1 MGSLTYKDFKVKTD
15 INDERL
21 EKLKTYFNLIK
32 IWQKKFNLISQ
43 KSFESIWERHF
54 LDSYQIL
61 KLIGNKKRILD
72 IGSGAGFPA
81 IVCAICSNNNFDLV
95 EINQK
100 KCNFLNEVKD
110 IIGIKN
116 IFIHHSRIENLKI
129 INNFDYISARAVT
142 SLDKL
147 LKYSFKFYKNG
158 MYCIFLKGKTV
169 FKEIEI
175 AKKKFVFDFKSVNS
189 ITNKDGKI
197 LLIKNINKKE
207 SQEAEAP
214 V

>member
-21 EKLKTYFNLIK
+21 EKLKTYLNLIK

-169 FKEIEI
+169 SKEIEI

-197 LLIKNINKKE
+197 LLIKNINKKIFFI
-207 SQEAEAP
+207 
-214 V
+214 

>member
-1 MGSLTYKDFKVKTD
+1 MRARCHVRAL
-15 INDERL
+15 L
-21 EKLKTYFNLIK
+21 PYFP
-32 IWQKKFNLISQ
+32 Q
-43 KSFESIWERHF
+43 SF
-54 LDSYQIL
+54 
-61 KLIGNKKRILD
+61 
-72 IGSGAGFPA
+72 
-81 IVCAICSNNNFDLV
+81 
-95 EINQK
+95 QK

-169 FKEIEI
+169 SKEIEI
-175 AKKKFVFDFKSVNS
+175 AKKKFDFDFKSVNS

-197 LLIKNINKKE
+197 LLIKNINKKNFFI
-207 SQEAEAP
+207 
-214 V
+214 

>member
-21 EKLKTYFNLIK
+21 EKLRTYLNLIK

-95 EINQK
+95 EVNQK

-169 FKEIEI
+169 SKEIEI

-197 LLIKNINKKE
+197 LLIKNINKKKFFI
-207 SQEAEAP
+207 
-214 V
+214 

>member
-21 EKLKTYFNLIK
+21 EKLKTYLNLIK

-169 FKEIEI
+169 SKEIEI

-197 LLIKNINKKE
+197 LLIKNINKKNLFI
-207 SQEAEAP
+207 
-214 V
+214 

>member
-21 EKLKTYFNLIK
+21 EKLKTYLNLIK

-169 FKEIEI
+169 SKEIEI

-197 LLIKNINKKE
+197 LLIKNINKKKKFI
-207 SQEAEAP
+207 
-214 V
+214 

>member
-100 KCNFLNEVKD
+100 KCNFLNKVKD

-169 FKEIEI
+169 SKEIKV
-175 AKKKFVFDFKSVNS
+175 AKKKFIFHFKLVKS

-197 LLIKNINKKE
+197 LLIKNINKKNFYLN
-207 SQEAEAP
+207 
-214 V
+214 

>member
-21 EKLKTYFNLIK
+21 EKLKTYLNLIK

-169 FKEIEI
+169 SKEIEI
-175 AKKKFVFDFKSVNS
+175 AKKKFDFDFKSVNS

-197 LLIKNINKKE
+197 LLIKNINKKNFFI
-207 SQEAEAP
+207 
-214 V
+214 

>member
-21 EKLKTYFNLIK
+21 EKLKTYLNLIK

-169 FKEIEI
+169 SKEIET
-175 AKKKFVFDFKSVNS
+175 AKKKFIFHFKLVKS

-197 LLIKNINKKE
+197 LLIKKIKKKNLFI
-207 SQEAEAP
+207 
-214 V
+214 

>member
-1 MGSLTYKDFKVKTD
+1 MGYLTYNDFKIKT
-15 INDERL
+15 NVNKETL
-21 EKLKTYFNLIK
+21 EKLKTYLQLIK

-100 KCNFLNEVKD
+100 KCNFLNKVKD

-129 INNFDYISARAVT
+129 INNFNYISARAVT

-147 LKYSFKFYKNG
+147 LKYSFKFYKDG

-169 FKEIEI
+169 SKEIEI
-175 AKKKFVFDFKSVNS
+175 AKKKFVFDFKSINS
-189 ITNKDGKI
+189 ITNKEGKI
-197 LLIKNINKKE
+197 LLIKNINKKKFFI
-207 SQEAEAP
+207 
-214 V
+214 

>member
-21 EKLKTYFNLIK
+21 EKLKAYLNLIK
-32 IWQKKFNLISQ
+32 TWQKKFNLISQ
-43 KSFESIWERHF
+43 KSFETIWERHF

-147 LKYSFKFYKNG
+147 LKYSFKFYKSG

-169 FKEIEI
+169 SKEIEI
-175 AKKKFVFDFKSVNS
+175 AKRKFFFDFKSVNS

-197 LLIKNINKKE
+197 LLIKNINKKIKFI
-207 SQEAEAP
+207 
-214 V
+214 

>member
-1 MGSLTYKDFKVKTD
+1 MGSLTYKDFKVKTG

-21 EKLKTYFNLIK
+21 EKLKKYLNLIK
-32 IWQKKFNLISQ
+32 MWQKKFNLISQ

-169 FKEIEI
+169 SKEIEI

-197 LLIKNINKKE
+197 LLIKNIKKKKLFI
-207 SQEAEAP
+207 
-214 V
+214 

>member
-21 EKLKTYFNLIK
+21 EKLKTYLNLIK

-169 FKEIEI
+169 FNEIET
-175 AKKKFVFDFKSVNS
+175 AKKKFIFHFKLVKS

-197 LLIKNINKKE
+197 LLIKNINKKNFFI
-207 SQEAEAP
+207 
-214 V
+214 

>member
-21 EKLKTYFNLIK
+21 EKLRTYLNLIK
-32 IWQKKFNLISQ
+32 IWQKKFNLISK

-129 INNFDYISARAVT
+129 INNFNYISARAVT

-147 LKYSFKFYKNG
+147 LKYSFRFYKNG

-169 FKEIEI
+169 SKEIEI

-197 LLIKNINKKE
+197 LLIKNINKKKIFI
-207 SQEAEAP
+207 
-214 V
+214 

>member
-21 EKLKTYFNLIK
+21 EKLKTYLNLIK

-95 EINQK
+95 EVNQK

-129 INNFDYISARAVT
+129 INNYDYISARAVT

-169 FKEIEI
+169 SKEIEI

-197 LLIKNINKKE
+197 LLIKNINKKKIFI
-207 SQEAEAP
+207 
-214 V
+214 

>member
-21 EKLKTYFNLIK
+21 EKLKTYLNLIK

-169 FKEIEI
+169 FNEIET
-175 AKKKFVFDFKSVNS
+175 AKKKFIFHFKLVKS

-197 LLIKNINKKE
+197 LLIKNIKKKKLFI
-207 SQEAEAP
+207 
-214 V
+214 

>member
-1 MGSLTYKDFKVKTD
+1 MGNLTYKDFKVKTG

-21 EKLKTYFNLIK
+21 EKLKKYLNLIK
-32 IWQKKFNLISQ
+32 MRQKKFNLISQ

-95 EINQK
+95 EANKK

-129 INNFDYISARAVT
+129 INNYDYISARAVT

-158 MYCIFLKGKTV
+158 MYCIFLKGRTV
-169 FKEIEI
+169 SKEIKT
-175 AKKKFVFDFKSVNS
+175 AKKFFVFHFKLVKS

-197 LLIKNINKKE
+197 LLIKNIKKKKLFI
-207 SQEAEAP
+207 
-214 V
+214 

>member
-21 EKLKTYFNLIK
+21 EKLKTYLNLIK

-169 FKEIEI
+169 SKEIEI

-197 LLIKNINKKE
+197 LLIKNIKKKKLFI
-207 SQEAEAP
+207 
-214 V
+214 

>member
-21 EKLKTYFNLIK
+21 EKLKTYLNLIK

-169 FKEIEI
+169 SKEIEI

-197 LLIKNINKKE
+197 LLIKNINKKKFFI
-207 SQEAEAP
+207 
-214 V
+214 